1 MPIAKSSIERNSFV
15 RGLITEATALTFPE
29 NAAIDLQNFE
39 LNRDGSIKR
48 RLGMAIEGTGTTI
61 DTERT
66 ATSVGNYAIQTYKWT
81 NVNND
86 PTLSIGVIQIGNRL
100 WFTDLFC
107 DTLSTCM
114 LGTDASGNIQPVVFD
129 TSILPVSI
137 SGNEP
142 MSFASIGGVLV
153 VASKEMDY
161 PVYLEY
167 KGEEDGV
174 GAVNASAIRIK
185 VRDLWGVFDGL
196 AVDERPV
203 TLSEEHKYNLYNQG
217 WIGSNTAVTQSYVRS
232 STSTT
237 PVTLYQLYPNLFPG
251 GPTSNIKTVTKSL
264 IKNQYRGGTSREYY
278 QIEKLKELYG
288 SSLTGD
294 VEVAAPPG
302 AVKGYPANCDIR
314 FIGNSTNSSGDPI
327 FDPDLLDLAG
337 TTNSPAPRGKYLIDA
352 FDRGAS
358 RVDKSGVALTEA
370 DSENGNI
377 SQVASYANRL
387 FYTGVESD
395 IEEAQE
401 ESPDYTGCLFFTQS
415 IQNFQ
420 QFEKCYQAADPTSE
434 DDFALVATDGGF
446 IKIAEA
452 ANIVKLVVARAS
464 LVVIAENGVWEI
476 TGPDGVFKADEYSIS
491 QVTNIGCSSPDSVVV
506 AEDTVIYWAEGG
518 IYALTADQV
527 SGKLNAQNITETTIQ
542 SFYND
547 IANVAKTFVKGRFD
561 SVNRKITWLYNDED
575 TYNGVT
581 FARKYNKELVY
592 DTVLQAFYVRA
603 IGDSSEGKY
612 LAAYIETENFVVVND
627 VQSVV
632 VDGEQVQVNGEDV
645 VVTTPTRGRGNSVTK
660 YLTLAPTGVGST
672 YEFSFSLY
680 GQVDYLDWGEVD
692 SPAYLV
698 TGYELGGDTQRGKQ
712 VPYLTMHFNRSETG
726 FEEVDGELE
735 AVNPSSCKVQA
746 QWDFA
751 DSATSGKWGTQ
762 FEAYRLLRNFIP
774 ESAEDGFDY
783 GYSVITTKTKIR
795 GSGVAVSFKFET
807 SAANDCQIIGWGMPL
822 TGEASV

>member
-1 MPIAKSSIERNSFV
+1 MPIAKSSVERNSFV

-100 WFTDLFC
+100 WFTDLFS
-107 DTLSTCM
+107 DTLSTAM
-114 LGTDASGNIQPVVFD
+114 KGTDASGNIQPVVFD

-167 KGEEDGV
+167 LGEEDGV

-185 VRDLWGVFDGL
+185 VRDLWGVEDGL
-196 AVDERPV
+196 PVDERP
-203 TLSEEHKYNLYNQG
+203 TELTPAHEYNLKNQG
-217 WIGSNTAVTQSYVRS
+217 WAGASIGIPKALKRLDIVVGSK
-232 STSTT
+232 
-237 PVTLYQLYPNLFPG
+237 TLADLYPGLFTKNGPAGQPNSVTRYKGSAYLG
-251 GPTSNIKTVTKSL
+251 GTKRQYEQKAELDSKYGVGGYTGATLVTVTS
-264 IKNQYRGGTSREYY
+264 
-278 QIEKLKELYG
+278 
-288 SSLTGD
+288 GD
-294 VEVAAPPG
+294 L
-302 AVKGYPANCDIR
+302 GYPANCDIR
-314 FIGNSTNSSGDPI
+314 FTGNSTNSSGDPI
-327 FDPDLLDLAG
+327 WDADLLDLQG
-337 TTNSPAPRGKYLIDA
+337 VTTSFAPRGRYIIDA

-358 RVDKSGVALTEA
+358 RVSEGSVTDLRA
-370 DSENGNI
+370 DSEKSNI
-377 SQVASYANRL
+377 SQVVSYANRL
-387 FYTGVESD
+387 FYAGVDSD
-395 IEEAQE
+395 IDEPQDQ
-401 ESPDYTGCLFFTQS
+401 SPDYTGCLFFTQS
-415 IQNFQ
+415 IDNFQ
-420 QFEKCYQAADPTSE
+420 QFEKCYQTADPTSE

-542 SFYND
+542 TFYND
-547 IANVAKTFVKGRFD
+547 ISNVAKTFVKGRFD

-575 TYNGVT
+575 SYNGVT
-581 FARKYNKELVY
+581 FQNKYNKELVY
-592 DTVLQAFYVRA
+592 DTVLQAFYVHA

-612 LAAYIETENFVVVND
+612 LAAYVETENFIVVND

-645 VVTTPTRGRGNSVTK
+645 VITTPTRGRGNSVTK

-692 SPAYLV
+692 SPAYLI
-698 TGYELGGDTQRGKQ
+698 TGYELGGDTQRNKQ

-726 FEEVDGELE
+726 FEEVDGEME

-762 FEAYRLLRNFIP
+762 FEAYRLRRNYIP
-774 ESAEDGFDY
+774 SDVEDGFDY
-783 GYSVITTKTKIR
+783 GYSVVTTKTKIR

-807 SAANDCQIIGWGMPL
+807 TAAKDCQILGWGMPI
-822 TGEASV
+822 TGVQSV

>member
-1 MPIAKSSIERNSFV
+1 M
-15 RGLITEATALTFPE
+15 
-29 NAAIDLQNFE
+29 
-39 LNRDGSIKR
+39 
-48 RLGMAIEGTGTTI
+48 
-61 DTERT
+61 DT
-66 ATSVGNYAIQTYKWT
+66 
-81 NVNND
+81 D
-86 PTLSIGVIQIGNRL
+86 
-100 WFTDLFC
+100 
-107 DTLSTCM
+107 
-114 LGTDASGNIQPVVFD
+114 
-129 TSILPVSI
+129 ILPVSI

-142 MSFASIGGVLV
+142 MSFTSVGGVLI

-161 PVYLEY
+161 PIYVEYLPSQDSFSHKEI
-167 KGEEDGV
+167 K
-174 GAVNASAIRIK
+174 IK
-185 VRDLWGVFDGL
+185 VRDLWGVDDRLFP
-196 AVDERPV
+196 DERPRV
-203 TLSEEHKYNLYNQG
+203 LSTNHNYNLVNQG
-217 WIGSNTAVTQSYVRS
+217 WKQGTIDVGARFDTKDTVLNTLSARYPRLYNSDGTLKDPALSSVNLASRDLVTRQGIIDEYGAASNVGSTLITELVGSGDGYAANSDIYATGIGV
-232 STSTT
+232 
-237 PVTLYQLYPNLFPG
+237 
-251 GPTSNIKTVTKSL
+251 
-264 IKNQYRGGTSREYY
+264 
-278 QIEKLKELYG
+278 
-288 SSLTGD
+288 
-294 VEVAAPPG
+294 
-302 AVKGYPANCDIR
+302 
-314 FIGNSTNSSGDPI
+314 NSSGDTVFKENLI
-327 FDPDLLDLAG
+327 NLVSES
-337 TTNSPAPRGKYLIDA
+337 TSSAPKGKFIIDA
-352 FDRGAS
+352 FGRGAS
-358 RVDKSGVALTEA
+358 RQEQSTFTAGSS
-370 DSENGNI
+370 DSEQGNV
-377 SQVASYANRL
+377 SQVASYANRV
-387 FYTGVESD
+387 FYSGISSV
-395 IEEAQE
+395 IEDPQQ
-401 ESPDYTGCLFFTQS
+401 ESPDYTGSLFFTQS
-415 IQNFQ
+415 IENFKQ
-420 QFEKCYQAADPTSE
+420 LEKCHQEADPTSE

-446 IKIAEA
+446 LKITDAGR
-452 ANIVKLVVARAS
+452 IVKLVVARAS

-542 SFYND
+542 TFYND
-547 IANVAKTFVKGRFD
+547 ISNVAKTFVKGRFD

-575 TYNGVT
+575 SYNGVT
-581 FARKYNKELVY
+581 FQNKYNKELVY
-592 DTVLQAFYVRA
+592 DTVLQAFYVHA

-680 GQVDYLDWGEVD
+680 GQVDYKDWGEVD

-807 SAANDCQIIGWGMPL
+807 TAAKDCQILGWGMPI
-822 TGEASV
+822 TGVQSV